1 MLSSKTEKGGAGMD
15 EERAYYRELGRRIAG
30 ARAGRGRS
38 QGEVA
43 RALGL
48 AQTTYSGYETG
59 ARRLPLDKLQALSAA
74 LGVSAPELL
83 GLEQPSLT
91 PAEDELL
98 RALRACPDPAAA
110 AAALTALL
118 RACRPREAAEDADD
132 AEK

>member
-1 MLSSKTEKGGAGMD
+1 MD

-118 RACRPREAAEDADD
+118 RACRPREATEEADD